1 MGVTGREDLEHIR
14 AVRTRAAPMFS
25 PREITAAMDVMA
37 GRIGERLRR
46 ADPLLLGVMVGGTV
60 PLAMLLMRLDFPLE
74 VDYVHA
80 TRYRGATE
88 GGGLHWV
95 RAPEAER
102 VHGRS
107 VLLVD
112 DVLDEGLTLAAIA
125 ERCRELG
132 AREVLTAVLVS
143 KRIASRTA
151 LPRADFSALESD
163 DRYLFGY
170 GMDYHGYL
178 RNAPGIFAVDRT

>member
-1 MGVTGREDLEHIR
+1 MTGSAALAHIH
-14 AVRTRAAPMFS
+14 AVRTRAELVFS
-25 PREITAAMDVMA
+25 PREITAAMDAMA
-37 GRIGERLRR
+37 GRIGDRLRR

-60 PLAMLLMRLDFPLE
+60 PLAMLLTRLDFPLE

-80 TRYRGATE
+80 TRYRGTTE
-88 GGGLHWV
+88 GGVLHWL
-95 RAPEAER
+95 RAPQAER
-102 VHGRS
+102 VRERT

-112 DVLDEGLTLAAIA
+112 DVLDAGLTLAAIA

-178 RNAPGIFAVDRT
+178 RNAPGIFAVQRT